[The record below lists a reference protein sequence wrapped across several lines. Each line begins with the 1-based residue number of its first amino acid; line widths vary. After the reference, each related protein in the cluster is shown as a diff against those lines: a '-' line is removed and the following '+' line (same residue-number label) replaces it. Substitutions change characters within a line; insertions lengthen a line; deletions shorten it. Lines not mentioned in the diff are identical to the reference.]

1 MVSRSPPAGIFLCKM
16 KVSSLI
22 KPAATVIL
30 LFTIMN
36 GIAQQKVS
44 FDVAGI
50 RNFHS
55 KLNGLNVS
63 SFYHFNEKLT
73 GGIEVNRFFP
83 ITRTSGEETQKLSA
97 WDFDL
102 NFHYLL
108 TIRHGIK
115 CYPLTGISYT
125 SEKEYGSNSHTIWNI
140 KEEFFSFN
148 TGAGILFESGRWSP
162 HIEYSYTWGHINQQ
176 FLLAGISYEL
186 EWGHHTS
193 QQKDHASR

>member
-1 MVSRSPPAGIFLCKM
+1 
-16 KVSSLI
+16 
-22 KPAATVIL
+22 
-30 LFTIMN
+30 MN
-36 GIAQQKVS
+36 GNAQQKLS
-44 FDVAGI
+44 FDVAAI

-55 KLNGLNVS
+55 QMNGLNVS
-63 SFYHFNEKLT
+63 SFYHFSENLT

-83 ITRTSGEETQKLSA
+83 VTRIADEETLRLSA

-108 TIRHGIK
+108 TLKHRIK

-125 SEKEYGSNSHTIWNI
+125 AEKEYGSNSHAVWSI
-140 KEEFFSFN
+140 KERFFSFN
-148 TGAGILFESGRWSP
+148 TGAGVLFEAGRWSP

-186 EWGHHTS
+186 EWGRHTNHH
-193 QQKDHASR
+193 QDEHNR